1 MADSS
6 DSQVVTMVQLRET
19 IEQINKVNNTLRTKI
34 NSIQTAK
41 IKMPSIK
48 RFIGERLRLKGF
60 LTQIKLK
67 INYKKKRLLIITQ
80 QVTYIGLFL
89 IGRVIEQ
96 FKPHLIEIQAN
107 GLVTTNLEVQYIF
120 LIQEGFANRLI
131 QIFGDLELVATVE

>member
-67 INYKKKRLLIITQ
+67 INYKKERLLILTE
-80 QVTYIGLFL
+80 QVAYVGLFL
-89 IGRVIEQ
+89 IGRVIEW
-96 FKPHLIEIQAN
+96 FKPYLTEIQAN
-107 GLVTTNLEVQYIF
+107 RLVTTNLEVQYIF